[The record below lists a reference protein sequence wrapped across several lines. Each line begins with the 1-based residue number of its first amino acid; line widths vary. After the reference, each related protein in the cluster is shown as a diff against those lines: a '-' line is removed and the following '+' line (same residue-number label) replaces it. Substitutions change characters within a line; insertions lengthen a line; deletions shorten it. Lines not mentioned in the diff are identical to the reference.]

1 MNNQPWIQQKGFSPI
16 SLNSSV
22 SVHQDAPEQ
31 LNWKKE
37 GDGFSAVSRAGVW
50 KMTISESGGRTDLAV
65 SGTLFHAVDHLE
77 FTLFHVPEFSADH
90 VLPQA
95 VRMGGCQAYDLTRM
109 ENSASF
115 TGELLLS
122 LTKNGETLQC
132 STPFHGGFPALFQGI
147 AHAGGVRDLRIAF
160 PVEYYGGTEIV
171 FPVVSFRS
179 SSDGFSMLEA
189 YAEENRDEKKNFDSP
204 SAGWNSWD
212 YYRWTIT
219 EEEVLSNAEFIAG
232 DPVLSKHV
240 KRIIVDDGW
249 QYCYGEWEAN
259 SFFPSGMK
267 HLAQELTKMGFEPGL
282 WFAPAI
288 AEPHSRIA
296 QLDYDM
302 LARSA
307 GGQPCLAYECM
318 RRFGFVLD
326 PTVRKTEEFMEK
338 MFRRYAEM
346 GYRYFKLDFLC
357 SIFKAPRFSD
367 SNVRRDELIPRLLA
381 PIYRGIGG
389 RAVLLGCNYPYTA
402 GNSMVEAVR
411 IGADIHAC
419 WESCLHNVS
428 AVAAHFW
435 ANKKLW
441 LNDPDF
447 ALCRSEE
454 TSNDPDLNRLNP
466 MWPFVNP
473 EDGEKAF
480 GKFQLA
486 SMNVSELEVLL
497 SVVLAAGGAVNLSDK
512 MTLLNEK
519 GLFLAR
525 KVVSAESGEAAR
537 PLDLFRSD
545 RPTQYLQ
552 KLKSSWRVLLIN
564 WENTAKT
571 VSFDPA
577 AYGIHP
583 VSATDFWKEEAV
595 ELHSGKLEFELA
607 PHSCRLIELK

>member
-1 MNNQPWIQQKGFSPI
+1 M
-16 SLNSSV
+16 
-22 SVHQDAPEQ
+22 
-31 LNWKKE
+31 
-37 GDGFSAVSRAGVW
+37 
-50 KMTISESGGRTDLAV
+50 
-65 SGTLFHAVDHLE
+65 
-77 FTLFHVPEFSADH
+77 
-90 VLPQA
+90 
-95 VRMGGCQAYDLTRM
+95 
-109 ENSASF
+109 
-115 TGELLLS
+115 
-122 LTKNGETLQC
+122 
-132 STPFHGGFPALFQGI
+132 
-147 AHAGGVRDLRIAF
+147 
-160 PVEYYGGTEIV
+160 
-171 FPVVSFRS
+171 
-179 SSDGFSMLEA
+179 
-189 YAEENRDEKKNFDSP
+189 
-204 SAGWNSWD
+204 
-212 YYRWTIT
+212 
-219 EEEVLSNAEFIAG
+219 
-232 DPVLSKHV
+232 
-240 KRIIVDDGW
+240 DDGW

-381 PIYRGIGG
+381 PIYRGIDG

-411 IGADIHAC
+411 IGADIHAR

-447 ALCRSEE
+447 ALCRSAE